1 MKRMRFWVAI
11 MIVWM
16 FLVYS
21 IERGNDAVN
30 ITGAAYIFVPVVA
43 VLMIA
48 VPAMREIPL
57 WVLLASQGALFL
69 MIKTWGATVWGSA
82 LPLTVTEL
90 FIISVTASLA
100 RSVSKGVGEFEHA
113 LARITI
119 GSTDALADSLSNGE
133 AEMSKE
139 LKRARNHQRPLGL
152 LAIEIENASI
162 QAVLDRMVQEAVQA
176 MMKQYVLSDV
186 ARTLCEK
193 LEDYDIIARHDDN
206 FLILLP
212 EVTSGQLFDL
222 AGRLRE
228 VVYEETGV
236 ALKVGVA
243 SFPED
248 ALTFENLMEKAVQG
262 LEGSVEVEELGQ
274 SLQQR
279 QPVTTEHSIS

>member
-48 VPAMREIPL
+48 VPAMRKIPL

-133 AEMSKE
+133 TEMYKE

-152 LAIEIENASI
+152 LAIEVENASI

>member
-11 MIVWM
+11 MIIWM

>member
-1 MKRMRFWVAI
+1 MRFWVAV
-11 MIVWM
+11 MVVWM

-48 VPAMREIPL
+48 VPVMRKIPL
-57 WVLLASQGALFL
+57 WVLLAVQGVLFL
-69 MIKTWGATVWGSA
+69 SIKAWAATVWGSA

-113 LARITI
+113 LSRIAL
-119 GSTDALADSLSNGE
+119 GPTDTLADSMANGQ
-133 AEMSKE
+133 AEMYKE

-152 LAIEIENASI
+152 MAIEVENASVE
-162 QAVLDRMVQEAVQA
+162 AALDRMVREAVQA

-193 LEDYDIIARHDDN
+193 LEDYDIIARHGED

-212 EVTSGQLFDL
+212 EVTPGQLFDL

-248 ALTFENLMEKAVQG
+248 ALTFDNLMEKAVQG
-262 LEGSVEVEELGQ
+262 LEGDMEVGELGQ
-274 SLQQR
+274 SLQQQ
-279 QPVTTEHSIS
+279 QPVTTERSI